1 MTTTTL
7 AHPSVVSA
15 EAWLRERKALLADEK
30 ALTQQR
36 DRVNAKRRRLP
47 MVKLE
52 KTYRFD
58 GPDGETTLLD
68 LFEGRRQLLVYHFM
82 FDPAWENGCSGCT
95 GLVNAIGDISLLYER
110 DTTLALVSRAPLAK
124 LNAYKARHQW
134 TLPWVS
140 SFGSDFNY
148 DFHVTLD
155 AAVAPVQYNYH
166 DQEELASKQEQH
178 FMTGESHGMSVF
190 FRIDDEVFHA
200 YSTYARGCENLTNAY
215 SLLDITPYGR
225 QQDFEDSPAGWPQ
238 QPTYG

>member
-7 AHPSVVSA
+7 AHPPVVSA
-15 EAWLRERKALLADEK
+15 DAWLAERKALLADEK
-30 ALTQQR
+30 ALTKQR

-52 KTYRFD
+52 KTYTFD
-58 GPDGETTLLD
+58 GPGGETSLLD

-95 GLVNAIGDISLLYER
+95 GLVNAIGDISLLYDR
-110 DTTLALVSRAPLAK
+110 DTTLALVSRAPLVK
-124 LNAYKARHQW
+124 LNAYKARQGW

-148 DFHVTLD
+148 DFHATLD
-155 AAVAPVQYNYH
+155 AAVAPVQYNYR
-166 DQEELASKQEQH
+166 DQAEADQQEQH
-178 FMTGESHGMSVF
+178 FMQGESHGMSVF
-190 FRIDDEVFHA
+190 FRIDDEVFHT
-200 YSTYARGCENLTNAY
+200 YSTYARGCEGLTDAY
-215 SLLDITPYGR
+215 SLLDLTPYGR

-238 QPTYG
+238 RPTYG